1 MQFTM
6 SRSPLLCLIALLA
19 ALGCTGDPS
28 SKSTDIVPATGTV
41 TVNGKPAEGV
51 QVTLISSNKNE
62 MNAFGISDAEGNFS
76 CQQGPDRPGV
86 PPGTYKVI
94 CTQLLLPDGS
104 PLGKDAS
111 LSDFRRAV
119 NRLPIVYSVIDSTPI
134 KPIEL
139 APSGASTIEIAI
151 TAKK

>member
-1 MQFTM
+1 MRLII
-6 SRSPLLCLIALLA
+6 SRSTPLALIALFA
-19 ALGCTGDPS
+19 ALGCTGDS
-28 SKSTDIVPATGTV
+28 GTKSTEIVPAAGTV
-41 TVNGKPAEGV
+41 TVNGEPAQGV
-51 QVTLISSNKNE
+51 QVTLISNNKNE

-86 PPGTYKVI
+86 PPGIYRVI

-111 LSDFRRAV
+111 LSDFRKAV
-119 NRLPIVYSVIDSTPI
+119 NRLPVDYSILDKSPI
-134 KPIEL
+134 KPVEL
-139 APSGASTIEIAI
+139 GPSGASTIEINI